1 MQEHGVCEEE
11 ILGELPHAQADKS
24 LSTEGLTMLEN
35 EPEVYVLTKHKVTGR
50 YIMGRKRMLINAQLA
65 VKGQYEILAEH
76 HDREVLE
83 KLKQLAIEGDNER
96 LIWDTKQ

>member
-1 MQEHGVCEEE
+1 VQEHGVCEEA

-24 LSTEGLTMLEN
+24 LPTEGLTMLEKGH
-35 EPEVYVLTKHKVTGR
+35 EVYVLTKHKVTGR
-50 YIMGRKRMLINAQLA
+50 YIVGRKRMLINAQLA

-83 KLKQLAIEGDNER
+83 KLKQLAIEGDKER
-96 LIWDTKQ
+96 LIWDMQQ